1 MLITAWAPG
10 LISEF
15 KDMKR
20 PNLVH
25 PNFNG
30 CHITMQGFLYILTD
44 KDGTKPPGCCR
55 VLPKHCSSMHFTCV
69 RVYTIKTIKKLQKLE
84 PLTTNRIAVPFTT
97 LCQILV
103 TAEADSKLH

>member
-1 MLITAWAPG
+1 
-10 LISEF
+10 
-15 KDMKR
+15 
-20 PNLVH
+20 
-25 PNFNG
+25 
-30 CHITMQGFLYILTD
+30 
-44 KDGTKPPGCCR
+44 
-55 VLPKHCSSMHFTCV
+55 MHFTCV